1 MADPARVRP
10 DLQPNA
16 DPRLNDPLN
25 PLPTAGPAMGG
36 SPETDPRYQAANQ
49 DPRVDNRPV
58 VESRGAGSGVII
70 AAIVVALAIVAY
82 FAFAPGTSEVPPVEP
97 TTSAPASPPDAMAP
111 AAPATPTAPAP
122 DATAPAPAEPAPAPA
137 APAPAPG

>member
-25 PLPTAGPAMGG
+25 PTPPMGA
-36 SPETDPRYQAANQ
+36 PETDPRYTAANQ

-58 VESRGAGSGVII
+58 VESRGAGSGVIV

-82 FAFAPGTSEVPPVEP
+82 FAFAPGPSDTPPVEP
-97 TTSAPASPPDAMAP
+97 TTSAPATPAPDASAP
-111 AAPATPTAPAP
+111 AAPATPSAPAP
-122 DATAPAPAEPAPAPA
+122 DASAPAQPAPA
-137 APAPAPG
+137 APAAPAN